1 MIKYKGRSSMKQYMP
16 NKPIKRGFKVWVRG
30 DPRNGYVSQLD
41 VYVGKKK
48 ISEENIITYI
58 LITISHLFH

>member
-41 VYVGKKK
+41 VYVGKTF
-48 ISEENIITYI
+48 I
-58 LITISHLFH
+58 